1 MSKNA
6 HRSKVARGIHRERRR
21 ARADRRS
28 PLPPTRTDDE
38 RAGVQPGLR
47 EGQWSPVGPF
57 PHVHD

>member
-6 HRSKVARGIHRERRR
+6 HRSKVARGIQR
-21 ARADRRS
+21 ARARARAERRS
-28 PLPPTRTDDE
+28 PLPPSKTDDE

-47 EGQWSPVGPF
+47 DGQWSPVGLF